1 MSKSSYSIG
10 GSAFAQT
17 LSQIGDN
24 CPDVKDTK
32 YFKKVFNVIQK
43 LIKDNLIVSGHDIS
57 SGGMITTLLELCF
70 SENDLGANIDLSSLL
85 CIDTT
90 ELLFCENPG
99 IIFQGKKTVEEK
111 LYKNDI
117 AFYDL
122 GKVNKSGLLTI
133 KNNTHKLKLSVNEYR
148 DQWFHKSFLGCQNI
162 NQYKVLICFF
172 GYSAKIQSCLY
183 V

>member
-1 MSKSSYSIG
+1 MSKSSYSVG
-10 GSAFAQT
+10 GSAFGQT

-43 LIKDNLIVSGHDIS
+43 FIKDNLIVSGHDIS

-85 CIDTT
+85 STDTT

-117 AFYDL
+117 
-122 GKVNKSGLLTI
+122 
-133 KNNTHKLKLSVNEYR
+133 R
-148 DQWFHKSFLGCQNI
+148 
-162 NQYKVLICFF
+162 
-172 GYSAKIQSCLY
+172 
-183 V
+183 